1 MLFLTVCAV
10 VLHHECLERESRL
23 RLLRWQVFSKVRQ
36 VFSKVGVSAAPAP
49 SSPTDLQAQAL
60 LPHCPRLPLSLYQI
74 PVLASPPVLMDLSDR
89 SWDPRLLR
97 STASPGFCA
106 DVARAEQDS
115 VVGRD
120 SQDSHPSSDITPFL
134 YDTVIGW
141 DVSKSVLLGWGG
153 CC

>member
-1 MLFLTVCAV
+1 MC
-10 VLHHECLERESRL
+10 
-23 RLLRWQVFSKVRQ
+23 
-36 VFSKVGVSAAPAP
+36 
-49 SSPTDLQAQAL
+49 
-60 LPHCPRLPLSLYQI
+60 
-74 PVLASPPVLMDLSDR
+74 
-89 SWDPRLLR
+89 RLLR

-115 VVGRD
+115 VVGWD

-153 CC
+153 CCIIVMNLASYSAHPGSKLGS

>member
-1 MLFLTVCAV
+1 MCVLFLTVCAV

-49 SSPTDLQAQAL
+49 SSPTD
-60 LPHCPRLPLSLYQI
+60 
-74 PVLASPPVLMDLSDR
+74 
-89 SWDPRLLR
+89 RLLR

-153 CC
+153 CCVIVMNLASYSAHPGSKLGS